1 MASWTFRPLPEL
13 SNVILITI
21 GHCHS
26 LPFQD
31 THLSTVMPCKWQN
44 QGLNPGQK
52 HGWHGL
58 RPVRP
63 SGAQIL
69 QAQEEGNQ
77 GLERGRGIRVWKEEE
92 ESGMRYNLGICLAPG
107 LDHVCWELLGN
118 HLEITLQPFLLQAGC
133 PQLTLWS
140 MLCGW
145 VCPHLRKAAWE
156 PSVWEAQPSPHQVGD
171 SQLALALPEV

>member
-1 MASWTFRPLPEL
+1 MSSSSPSATVIPSHFRTLTCPLSCLVSGRIRAWTQAKSMDGMVFA
-13 SNVILITI
+13 
-21 GHCHS
+21 
-26 LPFQD
+26 Q
-31 THLSTVMPCKWQN
+31 W
-44 QGLNPGQK
+44 GLL
-52 HGWHGL
+52 GL
-58 RPVRP
+58 RSCR
-63 SGAQIL
+63 L
-69 QAQEEGNQ
+69 RRKE
-77 GLERGRGIRVWKEEE
+77 IRVWKEEG

-133 PQLTLWS
+133 PQLILWS